1 MINSPSK
8 KDILAASCRMFE
20 TCKMHTFL
28 YRVVHET
35 NAEQLDG
42 KLNDLAQE
50 GWEIDKLSVSADMEH
65 LHIVVLLRKLTDQA
79 QLAAANR
86 LLIERRKEGQS

>member
-1 MINSPSK
+1 MQ
-8 KDILAASCRMFE
+8 
-20 TCKMHTFL
+20 TFH

-65 LHIVVLLRKLTDQA
+65 LHIVVVLRKLTDQA

-86 LLIERRKEGQS
+86 LLIERRREGQS